1 MQRAATV
8 IEQLFH
14 CNYILASIS
23 SRYENG
29 SYILCPFLHLILS
42 FINLMFVCLM
52 PSMNSNSY
60 FFLVKSLF
68 SGFHFSVS
76 STEMSCLS
84 VCLSQYLCECIFQS
98 PHHTHPL
105 PLSGW
110 YRTVRA
116 QQIRPALFALTIAS
130 LVVFGHTDKCDT
142 FISKED
148 LIAPL
153 RFRAS
158 LRGIK

>member
-14 CNYILASIS
+14 RNYILASIS

-52 PSMNSNSY
+52 PSMNSNSVFF
-60 FFLVKSLF
+60 FFLVKPF
-68 SGFHFSVS
+68 FQTF
-76 STEMSCLS
+76 TFLS
-84 VCLSQYLCECIFQS
+84 APRRCRVCLSQYLCECIFQS

-110 YRTVRA
+110 YRTVCA